1 MPTTKNHESRP
12 SAEEYLEFLCD
23 HAGVGLGTITDQD
36 IGEGV
41 LDPDF
46 NSQLIAIR
54 SVLARNHEVEE
65 RVSAEIQQLE
75 AEIRNRGGDS
85 WMDYRRLSSL
95 HSSTFLEAAH
105 SMAAV
110 GLIAPLVESLFD
122 RAFRYLKEEA
132 GDSYASES
140 DHERWHL
147 DDPWDH
153 RFVWKSGRRDRG
165 IVKGILQLAEAID
178 LKKDLPDDLEK
189 TLSVLFAYRN
199 KMFHCGLEWPDD
211 ELRDDLTDF
220 ANEIASKGWKDCFTR
235 AESGGK
241 PRFFCLSREFTE
253 HCLETV
259 DGTIEGIGAHV
270 RRVLWAGE
278 PSDQR

>member
-12 SAEEYLEFLCD
+12 LVEEYLEFLCD
-23 HAGVGLGTITDQD
+23 HAGVGLETITDQD

-65 RVSAEIQQLE
+65 RVSAEIEQLE
-75 AEIRNRGGDS
+75 AEIRKRGGGS
-85 WMDYRRLSSL
+85 WMDDPRLSSL
-95 HSSTFLEAAH
+95 HSSTFLDAAH

-122 RAFRYLKEEA
+122 RAFSYLKKKA
-132 GDSYASES
+132 GDSYAIKS
-140 DHERWHL
+140 DHERWQL

-153 RFVWKSGRRDRG
+153 RFMWKSGRRDRG

-178 LKKDLPDDLEK
+178 LKKHLPDDLER

-199 KMFHCGLEWPDD
+199 KMFHCGLEWPA
-211 ELRDDLTDF
+211 DDLTDF
-220 ANEIASKGWKDCFTR
+220 ANEIASKGWNDCFTR
-235 AESGGK
+235 AESGGN
-241 PRFFCLSREFTE
+241 PWIFYLSREFTE
-253 HCLETV
+253 HCLESV

-270 RRVLWAGE
+270 RRIL
-278 PSDQR
+278 